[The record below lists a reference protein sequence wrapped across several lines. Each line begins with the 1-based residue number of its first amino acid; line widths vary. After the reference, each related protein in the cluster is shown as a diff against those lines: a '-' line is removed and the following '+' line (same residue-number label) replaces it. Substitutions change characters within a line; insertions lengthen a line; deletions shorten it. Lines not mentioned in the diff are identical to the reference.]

1 MIDHLVF
8 AAPDLRVA
16 SEQIALQ
23 LGVVPTTGG
32 NHPKWGTI
40 NSLMAL
46 GGRQYLEIIAPDPTL
61 DDLPTT
67 AAKIAALQT
76 PEIVTFATE
85 NGQLEI
91 IEATAKKL
99 GMGTSGIQ
107 LGSRKTPAGDLL
119 SWRILLVASETYTGL
134 LPFFIDWQD
143 TTHPGETSAKGA
155 RLMRMVVSHP
165 EPDGLRALY
174 EAFGIDVPLVYGNR
188 PAIIVEIEGG
198 GKTVV
203 LQGSGHGFH
212 F

>member
-8 AAPDLRVA
+8 AAPDLRA
-16 SEQIALQ
+16 TSDQLALQ

-46 GGRQYLEIIAPDPTL
+46 GGRQYLEIIAPDPTV
-61 DDLPTT
+61 DDLPAT

-76 PEIVTFATE
+76 PEIVTFAIE
-85 NGQLEI
+85 NRRLES
-91 IEATAKKL
+91 IEATATEL
-99 GMGTSGIQ
+99 GMRTSGIQ
-107 LGSRKTPAGDLL
+107 PGSRKTPAGDLL
-119 SWRILLVASETYTGL
+119 KWRILLVTSETYRGL

-143 TTHPGETSAKGA
+143 TTHPGETSAQGA
-155 RLMRMVVSHP
+155 RLTRMVVSHP
-165 EPDGLRALY
+165 EPEGLRALY
-174 EAFGIDVPLVYGNR
+174 DRFGIEIPLVYGNR
-188 PAIIVEIEGG
+188 PAIVTDIEGG